1 MTVKDRSTCST
12 AGITWLP
19 KCVLLTLMWHLFW
32 QVNVIFLVVT
42 MYKMVKHSTSMKPD
56 SSRIG
61 GIRWGRRGGVTL
73 VDKEAELWLLA
84 VRVCVC
90 VCWAGGVGRKIICT
104 ITAFAYLLKFQ
115 KQLLTYTFIWF
126 SPLLNP
132 TRPVIFP
139 LDFISVRR
147 WCLFSSFYDFCI
159 CSTLGYIAFFFFF
172 FISS

>member
-61 GIRWGRRGGVTL
+61 GIRWGRRGGATL

-90 VCWAGGVGRKIICT
+90 LLSGGSGKKNNMHHYCFCLPPEISKAASDLHV
-104 ITAFAYLLKFQ
+104 YLIFSSLKPDQTSNFPFRF
-115 KQLLTYTFIWF
+115 YF
-126 SPLLNP
+126 SP
-132 TRPVIFP
+132 
-139 LDFISVRR
+139 
-147 WCLFSSFYDFCI
+147 
-159 CSTLGYIAFFFFF
+159 
-172 FISS
+172 